1 LLENLNRNV
10 PELHTAGRIWGYR
23 GDFPACEK
31 YLSRMIEIVKR
42 PDKWGHYL
50 TGLSR
55 LYCHTL
61 QFFKRCAVVERTI
74 A

>member
-1 LLENLNRNV
+1 M
-10 PELHTAGRIWGYR
+10 GYR

-42 PDKWGHYL
+42 PDKWGHYPDRAEPAVLPHL
-50 TGLSR
+50 TVL
-55 LYCHTL
+55 
-61 QFFKRCAVVERTI
+61 KRCAVVERTI